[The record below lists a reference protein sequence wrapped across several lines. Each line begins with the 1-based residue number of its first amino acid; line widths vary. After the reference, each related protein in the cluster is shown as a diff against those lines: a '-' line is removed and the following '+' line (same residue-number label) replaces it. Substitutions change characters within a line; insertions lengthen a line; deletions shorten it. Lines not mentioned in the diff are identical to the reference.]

1 MQVENKYAFRGVVYS
16 ILAAVNIAAV
26 VAITPIYGPIGAAAC
41 TGFLMFIGN
50 GVVMNVFYAKVIK
63 LDIAGYWKG
72 IARVCFPLM
81 LFGLMF
87 YFVWKMNGIVIGGW
101 GEFRTLDTCL
111 RIAVSHR
118 GLSLQHEWLREGARA
133 GYAGQNIKIRAN
145 KMMNWG
151 CGRFFEPA
159 TLPALDWS
167 RFLGRKNK
175 LLQATSRSRSQGAL

>member
-81 LFGLMF
+81 LFWAHVLFRVENERHCYWWMGR
-87 YFVWKMNGIVIGGW
+87 V
-101 GEFRTLDTCL
+101 RTLDTCL